1 MVNSLFN
8 WLIVGSLMLL
18 HPFYVSKIEIN
29 HNTKDKSLEL
39 SIRVFTDDLE
49 TTLQKFGSTKID
61 LSKKEQAA
69 VNDKLIKEYVHK
81 NLQLMVDKRSVNLE
95 YVGYE
100 INKESTWLY
109 FEVDNVPILKELQ
122 VNCSLLYDYKTE
134 QMNIIQVKA
143 NGKDESYKL
152 DYPKK
157 NVLFNLL

>member
-49 TTLQKFGSTKID
+49 ATLQKFGRTKID
-61 LSKKEQAA
+61 LSKKELTA
-69 VNDKLIKEYVHK
+69 VNDKLIKDYIHK
-81 NLQLMVDKRSVNLE
+81 NLQLMVDKRTVNLE

-109 FEVDNVPILKELQ
+109 FEVDNVPTLKELQ

>member
-8 WLIVGSLMLL
+8 WLIVGGLVLL

-49 TTLQKFGSTKID
+49 ATLQKFGSTKID
-61 LSKKEQAA
+61 LSKKEQTA
-69 VNDKLIKEYVHK
+69 VNDKLIKDYIHK

-109 FEVDNVPILKELQ
+109 FEVDNVPTLKELQ

-152 DYPKK
+152 DYPQK
-157 NVLFNLL
+157 NVLFKLY

>member
-109 FEVDNVPILKELQ
+109 FEVDNVPTLKELQ

>member
-49 TTLQKFGSTKID
+49 ATLQKFGNTKID
-61 LSKKEQAA
+61 LSKKEQTA
-69 VNDKLIKEYVHK
+69 VYDKLIKDYIYK
-81 NLQLMVDKRSVNLE
+81 NLQLMVDKRSVSLE

-109 FEVDNVPILKELQ
+109 FEVDNVPTLKELQ
-122 VNCSLLYDYKTE
+122 INCSLLYDYKTE